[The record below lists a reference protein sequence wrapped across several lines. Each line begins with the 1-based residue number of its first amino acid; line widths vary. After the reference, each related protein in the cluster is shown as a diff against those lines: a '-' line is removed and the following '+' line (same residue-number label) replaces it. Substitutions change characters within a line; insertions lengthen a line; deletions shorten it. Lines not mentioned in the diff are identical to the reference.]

1 MGRFPPLPGAERT
14 ENLALRSPNENNIR
28 TTQLKQSRNTIRATW
43 GSIPMSG
50 STVTP
55 VRRVRHEVRDSIA
68 VMIFSATASC
78 AVAVLLTLLVRL
90 GN

>member
-1 MGRFPPLPGAERT
+1 M
-14 ENLALRSPNENNIR
+14 N
-28 TTQLKQSRNTIRATW
+28 
-43 GSIPMSG
+43 G

-68 VMIFSATASC
+68 VMVFSAAASC

>member
-1 MGRFPPLPGAERT
+1 
-14 ENLALRSPNENNIR
+14 
-28 TTQLKQSRNTIRATW
+28 
-43 GSIPMSG
+43 MSG

-55 VRRVRHEVRDSIA
+55 TRRVRHDVRDSIA
-68 VMIFSATASC
+68 VMAFSAVTSV